1 MGSDMRAVVVREYG
15 GPQVLAAARVP
26 VPEPGPGEVLV
37 KIAYAGV
44 NPADWRIRSGQVR
57 RFGTPPFSIGLDMA
71 GTVETTGPGATRF
84 QPGDRVYGV
93 TIPPRGSYAQ
103 YAAVPESQLAAAP
116 RRAGLREAA
125 ALPVTA
131 LTAWQALERAG
142 TVEGS
147 SRVLVHAAAGGVGH
161 LAVQLAKARG
171 AFVIGTAREANHSFV
186 RGLGADEVLDYTATD
201 FAAEL
206 AADGRRVDAVI
217 DPISG
222 DYGLRSL
229 QVLRAGGV
237 LVDVR
242 GTGPV
247 RTALRTR
254 ADELGLGLV
263 ELSFT
268 PSGEDLAT
276 LATLVDQDLL
286 RVSLARTYPLEHA
299 AEAHATSESG
309 RTRGK
314 IVLSI
319 APDADAD
326 PLP

>member
-1 MGSDMRAVVVREYG
+1 MRAIVVREYG
-15 GPQVLAAARVP
+15 GPDMLEEAWLPVPVP

-37 KIAYAGV
+37 RIAYAGV

-57 RFGTPPFSIGLDMA
+57 RFGTPPFPIGLDLA
-71 GTVETTGPGATRF
+71 GTVEANGPGATRF
-84 QPGDRVYGV
+84 EPGQRVYGV
-93 TIPPRGSYAQ
+93 TIPPRGSYAE

-116 RRAGLREAA
+116 RRTGLCEAA

-131 LTAWQALERAG
+131 LTAWQALERASAVG
-142 TVEGS
+142 EGG
-147 SRVLVHAAAGGVGH
+147 RVLVHAAAGGVGH

-171 AFVIGTAREANHSFV
+171 AHVIGTAREANHAFV

-229 QVLRAGGV
+229 DVLRPGGV

-242 GTGPV
+242 GTGPD
-247 RTALRTR
+247 RTALRAR
-254 ADELGLGLV
+254 ADALGLGLV

-268 PSGEDLAT
+268 PSGADLAA
-276 LATLVDQDLL
+276 LANLVDRGLL
-286 RVSLARTYPLEHA
+286 RASVAHTYPLERA
-299 AEAHATSESG
+299 AEAHAVSESG

-314 IVLSI
+314 IVLSVQ
-319 APDADAD
+319 PDTDTD
-326 PLP
+326 T